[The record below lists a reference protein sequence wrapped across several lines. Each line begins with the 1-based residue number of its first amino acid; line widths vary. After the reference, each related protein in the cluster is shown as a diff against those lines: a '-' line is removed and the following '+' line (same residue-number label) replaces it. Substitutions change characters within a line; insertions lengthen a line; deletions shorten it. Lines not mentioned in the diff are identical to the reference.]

1 MSAGGE
7 NTRGGTGYDVIVVG
21 AGHAGCEAA
30 LAAARLG
37 VRTLL
42 VTMNPALVAGMPC
55 NPSIGGPAKG
65 HLVRE
70 IDALGGEMGRN
81 TDRTQLQIRMLN
93 TGKGPAVRA
102 LRAQCDKWMYG
113 REMQKVLAGQAN
125 LEVRQ
130 GSVARLLW
138 EKATSGPAEWRVR
151 GVMTELGR
159 KFRSEKT
166 IITTGTFLNGRIIV
180 GETSY
185 GAGRAGEGPA
195 LGLSEDL
202 TEHGF
207 EIGRLKTGTP
217 PRIDARTI
225 DFTKTELQPGSAERL
240 TFSFAPPAEEE
251 LAGITPNSIYPGVER
266 HDWRVQMACYSVN
279 TNPGTHEL
287 IRANLHRAPL
297 FNGSIE
303 STGPRYCPSIEDKIV
318 RFAEKESHQLFL
330 EPEGFAT
337 DQVYVQ
343 GANTSLPEDV
353 QLAMLRSIPALAE
366 VEMIRAGY
374 AIEYDYAPSQQIRA
388 SLEAQR
394 AEGLYLAGQING
406 TTGYEEAAGQGLLAG
421 INAALAG
428 RGEGPVVLGRDEAY
442 LGVMIDDLITKEI
455 DEPYRLHTSRAEY
468 RLRLRQDN
476 ADLRLTPLAER
487 IGLADE
493 SRVRRLRRK
502 VAGIGKANDW
512 LAAARI
518 QPGDA
523 SAAALRA
530 IGSGPIAEPTPAK
543 ELLKRPRMK
552 LGTLLGLAGA
562 EPVIA
567 EVAEQVELETL
578 YEGYVRQQD
587 RIVERSRKLEGAPIP
602 LEFDFAAAKG
612 LRTEARQKLEKV
624 RPATLGQAGRING
637 VTPADVSVLM
647 VYLKREGGV
656 RRDREGGE
664 AR

>member
-1 MSAGGE
+1 MTPNGGQ
-7 NTRGGTGYDVIVVG
+7 RGGDGRGDYDVIVVG

-37 VRTLL
+37 ARTLL
-42 VTMNPALVAGMPC
+42 LTMNPAVVAGMPC

-102 LRAQCDKWMYG
+102 LRAQCDKWLYG
-113 REMQKVLAGQAN
+113 RTMQKVLEGQRN

-130 GSVARLLW
+130 GSVTRLLW
-138 EKATSGPAEWRVR
+138 DQAGAGGPEWQVR
-151 GVMTELGR
+151 GVLTELGR
-159 KFRSEKT
+159 SFRGKT
-166 IITTGTFLNGRIIV
+166 TIVTTGTFLNGRIIV
-180 GETSY
+180 GETVY
-185 GAGRAGEGPA
+185 PAGRRGESPA
-195 LGLSEDL
+195 RGLSEDL
-202 TEHGF
+202 AEHGF
-207 EIGRLKTGTP
+207 DIGRLKTGTP

-225 DFTKTELQPGSAERL
+225 DFTSTEVQPGSADPL
-240 TFSFAPPAEEE
+240 NFGFVPLPKNE
-251 LAGITPNSIYPGVER
+251 LAAAMPNPIYPGVTE
-266 HDWRVQMACYSVN
+266 HDWAVQMACYSID
-279 TNPGTHEL
+279 TNPKTHDL

-318 RFAEKESHQLFL
+318 RFADKTSHQLFL
-330 EPEGFAT
+330 EPEGFKT
-337 DQVYVQ
+337 NQVYVQ

-353 QLAMLRSIPALAE
+353 QLEMLRTIPALSE
-366 VEMIRAGY
+366 VEIIRSGY
-374 AIEYDYAPSQQIRA
+374 AIEYDFAPSQQIRG
-388 SLEAQR
+388 SLETQR
-394 AEGLYLAGQING
+394 AAGLYLAGQING

-421 INAALAG
+421 INAALAT
-428 RGEGPVVLGRDEAY
+428 RGEEPVTLGRDEAY

-476 ADLRLTPLAER
+476 ADLRLTPLAAR

-493 SRVRRLRRK
+493 SRSQRWRRK
-502 VAGIGKANDW
+502 AAGIESARGW
-512 LAAARI
+512 LAAAQIR
-518 QPGDA
+518 PGDA

-530 IGSGPIAEPTPAK
+530 IDSAPLAEPTRAAD
-543 ELLKRPRMK
+543 LLKRPGMK
-552 LGTLLGLAGA
+552 LNTLRRLAGQ
-562 EPVIA
+562 EPELR
-567 EVAEQVELETL
+567 EVAEQVEMEAL
-578 YEGYVRQQD
+578 YEGYIRQQD
-587 RIVERSRKLEGAPIP
+587 RIIERSRKLENAPIP
-602 LEFDFAAAKG
+602 PEFDFSTARG

-647 VYLKREGGV
+647 VYMKR
-656 RRDREGGE
+656 
-664 AR
+664 ARAVGI

>member
-1 MSAGGE
+1 MSAGGKI
-7 NTRGGTGYDVIVVG
+7 RGETGGYDVIVVG

-37 VRTLL
+37 ARTLL
-42 VTMNPALVAGMPC
+42 VTMNPTLVAGMPC

-70 IDALGGEMGRN
+70 IDALGGEMGWN

-113 REMQKVLAGQAN
+113 REMQKVLAGQEN

-138 EKATSGPAEWRVR
+138 EKAVGGPAEWRVR
-151 GVMTELGR
+151 GVVTELGR

-180 GETSY
+180 GETCY
-185 GAGRAGEGPA
+185 AAGRAGEGPA
-195 LGLSEDL
+195 MGLSEDL
-202 TEHGF
+202 AEHGF

-225 DFTKTELQPGSAERL
+225 DFTGTELQPGSAEPLR
-240 TFSFAPPAEEE
+240 FSFDPPPENGLAEI
-251 LAGITPNSIYPGVER
+251 GPNPIYPGVER
-266 HDWRVQMACYSVN
+266 HDWRLQMACYAVH
-279 TNPGTHEL
+279 TNAGTHDL

-318 RFAEKESHQLFL
+318 RFADKDSHQLFL

-337 DQVYVQ
+337 EQVYVQ
-343 GANTSLPEDV
+343 GANTSLPQDV

-388 SLEAQR
+388 SLESRR

-421 INAALAG
+421 INAALVG
-428 RGEGPVVLGRDEAY
+428 RGEEPVVLGRDEAY

-476 ADLRLTPLAER
+476 ADLRLTPLAVR
-487 IGLADE
+487 IGLAEE
-493 SRVRRLRRK
+493 SRVSRWRRK
-502 VAGIGKANDW
+502 VAGIKEAEDW
-512 LAAARI
+512 RAAARI
-518 QPGDA
+518 RPGEA
-523 SAAALRA
+523 SAAALRE
-530 IGSGPIAEPTPAK
+530 IGSGLIEEPTPAR
-543 ELLKRPRMK
+543 ELLKRPGMR
-552 LGTLLGLAGA
+552 LATLRGLAGV
-562 EPVIA
+562 EPVAA

-602 LEFDFAAAKG
+602 LAFDFAAAKG

-637 VTPADVSVLM
+637 VTPADISVLM
-647 VYLKREGGV
+647 VYMKREG
-656 RRDREGGE
+656 RF
-664 AR
+664 

>member
-1 MSAGGE
+1 MTPNGGQ
-7 NTRGGTGYDVIVVG
+7 RGGDGRGDYDVIVVG
-21 AGHAGCEAA
+21 AGPAGCEAA

-37 VRTLL
+37 ARTLL
-42 VTMNPALVAGMPC
+42 LTMNPAVVAGMPC

-102 LRAQCDKWMYG
+102 LRAQCDKWLYG
-113 REMQKVLAGQAN
+113 RTMQKVLEGQRN

-130 GSVARLLW
+130 GSVTRLLW
-138 EKATSGPAEWRVR
+138 DQAGAGGPEWQVR
-151 GVMTELGR
+151 GVLTELGR
-159 KFRSEKT
+159 SFRGKT
-166 IITTGTFLNGRIIV
+166 TIVTTGTFLNGRIIV
-180 GETSY
+180 GETVY
-185 GAGRAGEGPA
+185 PAGRRGESPA
-195 LGLSEDL
+195 RGLSEDL
-202 TEHGF
+202 AEHGF
-207 EIGRLKTGTP
+207 DIGRLKTGTP

-225 DFTKTELQPGSAERL
+225 DFTSTEVQPGSADPL
-240 TFSFAPPAEEE
+240 NFGFVPLPKNE
-251 LAGITPNSIYPGVER
+251 LAAAMPNPIYPGVTE
-266 HDWRVQMACYSVN
+266 HDWAVQMACYSID
-279 TNPGTHEL
+279 TNPKTHDL

-318 RFAEKESHQLFL
+318 RFADKTSHQLFL
-330 EPEGFAT
+330 EPEGFKT
-337 DQVYVQ
+337 NQVYVQ

-353 QLAMLRSIPALAE
+353 QLEMLRTIPALSE
-366 VEMIRAGY
+366 VEIIRSGY
-374 AIEYDYAPSQQIRA
+374 AIEYDFAPSQQIRG
-388 SLEAQR
+388 SLETQR
-394 AEGLYLAGQING
+394 AAGLYLAGQING

-421 INAALAG
+421 INAALAT
-428 RGEGPVVLGRDEAY
+428 RGEEPVTLGRDEAY

-476 ADLRLTPLAER
+476 ADLRLTPLAAR

-493 SRVRRLRRK
+493 SRSQRWRRK
-502 VAGIGKANDW
+502 AAGIESARGW
-512 LAAARI
+512 LAAAQIR
-518 QPGDA
+518 PGDA

-530 IGSGPIAEPTPAK
+530 IDSAPLAEPTRAAD
-543 ELLKRPRMK
+543 LLKRPGMK
-552 LGTLLGLAGA
+552 LNTLRRLAGQ
-562 EPVIA
+562 EPELR
-567 EVAEQVELETL
+567 EVAEQVEMEAL
-578 YEGYVRQQD
+578 YEGYIRQQD
-587 RIVERSRKLEGAPIP
+587 RIIERSRKLENAPIP
-602 LEFDFAAAKG
+602 PEFDFSTARG

-647 VYLKREGGV
+647 VYMKR
-656 RRDREGGE
+656 
-664 AR
+664 ARAVGI

>member
-1 MSAGGE
+1 MSAGAK
-7 NTRGGTGYDVIVVG
+7 NTRGAGSYDAIVVG

-37 VRTLL
+37 AQTLL
-42 VTMNPALVAGMPC
+42 VTMNPALVAGMAC

-113 REMQKVLAGQAN
+113 REMQKVLAGQIN

-130 GSVARLLW
+130 GSVARLIW
-138 EKATSGPAEWRVR
+138 EKAAGGPAEWRVR
-151 GVMTELGR
+151 GVVTELGR
-159 KFRSEKT
+159 RFRGEKT

-185 GAGRAGEGPA
+185 AAGRAGESPA
-195 LGLSEDL
+195 WGLSEDL
-202 TEHGF
+202 AEHGF

-225 DFTKTELQPGSAERL
+225 DFTKTELQPGSPERL
-240 TFSFAPPAEEE
+240 TFSFDPPTENALAAVAPNP
-251 LAGITPNSIYPGVER
+251 IYPGVER
-266 HDWRVQMACYSVN
+266 HDWGVQMACYSVH
-279 TNPGTHEL
+279 TNGGTHAL

-318 RFAEKESHQLFL
+318 RFADKESHQLFL

-337 DQVYVQ
+337 EQVYVQ

-353 QLAMLRSIPALAE
+353 QVAMLRSIPALAE

-374 AIEYDYAPSQQIRA
+374 AIEYDYAPSHQIRG
-388 SLEAQR
+388 SLEAR
-394 AEGLYLAGQING
+394 PATGLYLAGQING

-428 RGEGPVVLGRDEAY
+428 RGEEPVVLGRDEAY

-487 IGLADE
+487 IGLAEE
-493 SRVRRLRRK
+493 SRVKTWRRK
-502 VAGIGKANDW
+502 VAGIEKVEEW
-512 LAAARI
+512 LSAARI

-523 SAAALRA
+523 STAALRA
-530 IGSGPIAEPTPAK
+530 IGSGPIGEPTPAW
-543 ELLKRPRMK
+543 ELLKRPRM
-552 LGTLLGLAGA
+552 TLATLRELAGD
-562 EPVIA
+562 EPVVS
-567 EVAEQVELETL
+567 EVAEQVELETR

-602 LEFDFAAAKG
+602 LEFDFATAKG
-612 LRTEARQKLEKV
+612 LRTEARQKLEKM

-647 VYLKREGGV
+647 VYLKREGRV
-656 RRDREGGE
+656 
-664 AR
+664 